1 MINFVE
7 FVKFYNDIYNI
18 FNNLNLYN
26 LYFEMQ
32 KFYSYNSCMHKH
44 HTQRFFKNANLQ
56 FIF

>member
-7 FVKFYNDIYNI
+7 PVKFYNDIYNI
-18 FNNLNLYN
+18 FDNLNLYS
-26 LYFEMQ
+26 EMQ
-32 KFYSYNSCMHKH
+32 KFYSYNSCMHN